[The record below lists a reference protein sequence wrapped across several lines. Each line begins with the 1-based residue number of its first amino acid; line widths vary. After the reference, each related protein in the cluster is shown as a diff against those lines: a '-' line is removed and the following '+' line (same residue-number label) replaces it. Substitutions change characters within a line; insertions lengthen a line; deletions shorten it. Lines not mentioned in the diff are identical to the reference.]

1 MTDQQL
7 RDLDLVAVTSH
18 EMRTPLAAIRGFVDT
33 LRRRRHSMDDAQVEE
48 FLTVIASQTERLT
61 RLVDDLLVL
70 AGLEAGGITVTPEP
84 VLLVPFLESVVREQP
99 GGEGRVKLIVSAATP
114 ATIESDPL
122 RLHQI
127 VANLLANA
135 LKYSSQEH
143 PVSLA
148 VDADGGGVV
157 VEVTDRGP
165 GIPPEEIPRIFEP
178 YYRTAGGR
186 AVADGAGLG
195 LSITRRLAEALGG
208 HLTATSVVGEGS
220 VFRVSLPRRP
230 ARVRPSSA
238 T

>member
-1 MTDQQL
+1 MADQQL

-84 VLLVPFLESVVREQP
+84 VLLVPFLEALVREQP
-99 GGEGRVKLIVSAATP
+99 GGDARIGLIVSAEAP
-114 ATIESDPL
+114 ATIETDPL

-135 LKYSSQEH
+135 LKYSSVAH
-143 PVSLA
+143 PVSLR
-148 VDADGGGVV
+148 VDADAEGLVID
-157 VEVTDRGP
+157 VTDHGP
-165 GIPPEEIPRIFEP
+165 GIAAEELPRIFEP
-178 YYRTAGGR
+178 FYRTTGGR
-186 AVADGAGLG
+186 AAADGAGLG
-195 LSITRRLAEALGG
+195 LAICRRLAEAMGG
-208 HLTATSVVGEGS
+208 HLSATSIVGEGS
-220 VFRVSLPRRP
+220 VFRLSLPGRP
-230 ARVRPSSA
+230 ARVQPS
-238 T
+238 

>member
-1 MTDQQL
+1 MADHQL

-33 LRRRRHSMDDAQVEE
+33 LRRRRHSMDDDQVEE
-48 FLTVIASQTERLT
+48 FLTVIASQADRLT

-70 AGLEAGGITVTPEP
+70 AGLEAGGIKVTPEQ

-99 GGEGRVKLIVSAATP
+99 GSERRVRLIVSAEAP

-148 VDADGGGVV
+148 IDAEGDGVV
-157 VEVTDRGP
+157 VDVADHGP
-165 GIPPEEIPRIFEP
+165 GIPVDEIPRIFEP

-186 AVADGAGLG
+186 AAADGAGLG
-195 LSITRRLAEALGG
+195 LAITRRLAEALGG